1 MSCSVSHGNIRFV
14 TSVEVRATGN
24 KQMIFLCKLLNV
36 SFIAKLVAGIDGFNT
51 I

>member
-1 MSCSVSHGNIRFV
+1 MSRSVSHGNIRFV

-24 KQMIFLCKLLNV
+24 KQMIFLRKLLDV
-36 SFIAKLVAGIDGFNT
+36 LFVTKLVAGIDGFNT